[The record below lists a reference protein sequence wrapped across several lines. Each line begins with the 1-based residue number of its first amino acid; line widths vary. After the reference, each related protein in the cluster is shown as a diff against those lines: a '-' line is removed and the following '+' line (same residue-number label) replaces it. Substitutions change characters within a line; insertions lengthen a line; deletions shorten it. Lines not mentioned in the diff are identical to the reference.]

1 MKKLL
6 CTLALVMPIAL
17 GATINDAAA
26 QRKNHTRSDVVPASD
41 MAVEETAAMPQGHM
55 QKHMD
60 KKMGKHMDEHGYKMH
75 KMFKRTPAEWL
86 EKENAEINEDYQ
98 EAVARINKSSL
109 PQDYKDLLMKQAMS
123 NKEFAMKQA
132 QAKSEI
138 LGQNWKARETFP
150 QDLMKEKA
158 NRKAVKEVDD
168 IL

>member
-1 MKKLL
+1 MIKIFSA
-6 CTLALVMPIAL
+6 LAFIMPVAL
-17 GATINDAAA
+17 ILSAGDAAA
-26 QRKNHTRSDVVPASD
+26 QRKNHTSSDVIPAVD
-41 MAVEETAAMPQGHM
+41 AGVDETAVIPQGHM
-55 QKHMD
+55 PKD
-60 KKMGKHMDEHGYKMH
+60 MGKKHMDEHGYKMH

-98 EAVARINKSSL
+98 KAVAKINKSAL

-138 LGQNWKARETFP
+138 LGQNWKARETFSP
-150 QDLMKEKA
+150 DLMKEKV